1 MGKRRASLKVNNFGK
16 MDNNTGKVTGN
27 ESGKREIHPYVRP
40 GICTILN
47 RDQKIST
54 TPNLKIIL
62 IMAKN

>member
-1 MGKRRASLKVNNFGK
+1 MNNFGK
-16 MDNNTGKVTGN
+16 MDNNTGRVTGN